1 MGGEGIVSLP
11 PLQDSINPKTLTMN
25 RPDISDLFRI
35 SNAKFTEWATT
46 IHDYQRKNNP
56 VFNQWCAQFPT
67 SGFNFL
73 PISFFKSHR
82 MVTQNPETINPSASV
97 SPTIFTSSGTS
108 QQTPSQHIVSN
119 IALYEQSFV
128 SGFEL
133 QYGRIDRYCVIGLLP
148 SYLERT
154 GSSLIYMVDY
164 MIQHGMPGS
173 GFYLNQYE
181 EVAEIIA
188 QNEKNGTPTLL
199 FGVTFA
205 LLAMAK
211 FLPVQ
216 QWQNTIIMETGGMKG
231 RGPEITRD
239 ELHIR
244 LMAKFQ
250 GASIHSEYGMT
261 ELLSQAYATNGHRFN
276 CPPWMQVHIQ
286 DPGDPKHWLPNG
298 KTGRLCVVDL
308 ANIDSCSFIATD
320 DLAKRFDDGS
330 FEVMG
335 RLDFTDLRGCN
346 QLVI

>member
-1 MGGEGIVSLP
+1 
-11 PLQDSINPKTLTMN
+11 MN

-56 VFNQWCAQFPT
+56 VFDQWCAQFPT
-67 SGFNFL
+67 EGFNFL

-82 MVTQNPETINPSASV
+82 VVTQNPETPQQSTTD

-133 QYGRIDRYCVIGLLP
+133 QYGRMDQYCVIGLLP

-164 MIQHGMPGS
+164 MIQRGKPGS

-181 EVAEIIA
+181 EVAHIIK
-188 QNEKNGTPTLL
+188 QNEKNGIPTLL

-205 LLAMAK
+205 LLAMAE

-216 QWQNTIIMETGGMKG
+216 QWNQTIIMETGGMKG

-239 ELHIR
+239 ELHDR
-244 LMAKFQ
+244 LLNKFN
-250 GASIHSEYGMT
+250 GANIHSEYGMT
-261 ELLSQAYATNGHRFN
+261 ELLSQAYSKGAGIYV
-276 CPPWMQVHIQ
+276 CPPWMKVMVADES
-286 DPGDPKHWLPNG
+286 DPTALST
-298 KTGRLCVVDL
+298 TGRGVLHIIDL
-308 ANIDSCSFIATD
+308 ANQHSCAFIATED
-320 DLAKRFDDGS
+320 IGIVHPDGS
-330 FEVMG
+330 FEVIG
-335 RLDFTDLRGCN
+335 RLDQSARRGCSL
-346 QLVI
+346 LVV